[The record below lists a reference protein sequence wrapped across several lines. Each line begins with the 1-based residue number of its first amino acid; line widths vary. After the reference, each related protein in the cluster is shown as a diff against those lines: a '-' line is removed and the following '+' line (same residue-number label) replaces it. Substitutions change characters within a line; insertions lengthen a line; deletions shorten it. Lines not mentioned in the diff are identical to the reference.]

1 LLNFARRQ
9 EVGRA
14 EQLVDEVAE
23 AVRMG
28 TGAHGWLWR
37 LRFAQARAELALARG
52 DWEAALRSANSA
64 IEQGH
69 VRGRVK
75 YQVLGLGA
83 RARALAGLGHS
94 HEAIADL
101 FSAVDLARPAGD
113 PALFL
118 CAAAGL
124 LAIDGDEGLAA
135 EASAAAKSILLALPN
150 AAMRQRFEDA
160 EPVQLLRRLGR

>member
-1 LLNFARRQ
+1 
-9 EVGRA
+9 
-14 EQLVDEVAE
+14 
-23 AVRMG
+23 
-28 TGAHGWLWR
+28 
-37 LRFAQARAELALARG
+37 
-52 DWEAALRSANSA
+52 
-64 IEQGH
+64 
-69 VRGRVK
+69 VK